1 MSNSEI
7 DNLLKNKTITSLS
20 TSLPKNIKTIKNSI
34 GNSNDII
41 IREFLIG
48 KPIEVPIAIIYTDG
62 LADNTS
68 ITDFIL
74 ESIIS
79 DFEVTSDTTS
89 QEIVDRLKTYC
100 LTVGSI
106 KNVSDFPSLFN
117 AILSGETVLLL
128 EGLAIGISTST
139 KSSKDRSITEL

>member
-7 DNLLKNKTITSLS
+7 DNLLKSKTITTLS

-62 LADNTS
+62 LADKTS
-68 ITDFIL
+68 VTDFIL
-74 ESIIS
+74 ESIMV
-79 DFEVTSDTTS
+79 DFGN
-89 QEIVDRLKTYC
+89 IRYYFARNFR
-100 LTVGSI
+100 SI
-106 KNVSDFPSLFN
+106 KN
-117 AILSGETVLLL
+117 ILLNCREY
-128 EGLAIGISTST
+128 
-139 KSSKDRSITEL
+139 